1 MSQRIAPEPMR
12 QSAQTVIT
20 WPQLVVLGLAVL
32 WIAAGLVIDRH
43 RTLLGCIAAMLVFM
57 LIFVGMKMAVW
68 WASAHYRF
76 HSRSMVDVN
85 DPTLPAYTVLVPL
98 FHEANMIPLLLNRLS
113 QLKYP
118 RDRLQVILLLEEDD
132 VDTRAAAEAILHDS
146 GYWYVEVLVVP
157 AGVPQTK
164 PRALN
169 AGLEAAKGTFVTIYD
184 AEDRPDPFQLLKAVA
199 NFRHAPE
206 EVACLQARLQFW
218 NEHAS
223 VITRF
228 YRAEYCVHFEWI
240 LPGLAKLGLIEPLGG
255 TSNHFRTEA
264 VRDIGG
270 WDAYNVTEDADMAG
284 ALAIAGYQV
293 QSFDSWTLEEAS
305 KRLRSA
311 DKQRRRWLMGYTV
324 TGLVYTRRPI
334 RQARQMGVK
343 RWFFF
348 NLFMLGT
355 PFCLIINPLFWG
367 MTIAYFITGS
377 PIIQHLWPA
386 PLYIAGII
394 LMIVGDLLL
403 FYQMVFA
410 CVKQDGYRSVKY
422 MLLLPFWWAF
432 SSFSAYMMLYEL
444 TRHPHRWNKTD
455 HEGRAADADE
465 EEIAQA
471 LIA

>member
-1 MSQRIAPEPMR
+1 
-12 QSAQTVIT
+12 
-20 WPQLVVLGLAVL
+20 
-32 WIAAGLVIDRH
+32 
-43 RTLLGCIAAMLVFM
+43 
-57 LIFVGMKMAVW
+57 
-68 WASAHYRF
+68 
-76 HSRSMVDVN
+76 
-85 DPTLPAYTVLVPL
+85 
-98 FHEANMIPLLLNRLS
+98 
-113 QLKYP
+113 
-118 RDRLQVILLLEEDD
+118 
-132 VDTRAAAEAILHDS
+132 
-146 GYWYVEVLVVP
+146 
-157 AGVPQTK
+157 
-164 PRALN
+164 
-169 AGLEAAKGTFVTIYD
+169 
-184 AEDRPDPFQLLKAVA
+184 
-199 NFRHAPE
+199 
-206 EVACLQARLQFW
+206 VACLQAALQYW
-218 NEHAS
+218 NEHDS

-228 YRAEYCVHFEWI
+228 YRAEYTVHFKWI

-255 TSNHFRTEA
+255 TSNHFRTQV

-270 WDAYNVTEDADMAG
+270 WDPYNVTEDADMAG

-293 QSFDSWTLEEAS
+293 RSFDSWTDEEAS

-324 TGLVYTRRPI
+324 TGLAYTRRPI
-334 RQARQMGVK
+334 KQARQMGVK

-394 LMIVGDLLL
+394 LMVIGDLLL

-410 CVKQDGYRSVKY
+410 CVKQEGYRSVKY

-432 SSFSAYMMLYEL
+432 SSYSAYMMLYEL
-444 TRHPHRWNKTD
+444 VRHPHRWNKTT
-455 HEGRAADADE
+455 HEGRAYDAQE

-471 LIA
+471 MIA

>member
-1 MSQRIAPEPMR
+1 MTDHTDQHLVRG
-12 QSAQTVIT
+12 SARKVVSVG
-20 WPQLVVLGLAVL
+20 QLLVLGLVVGAV
-32 WIAAGLVIDRH
+32 AVGFVIDRH
-43 RTLLGCIAAMLVFM
+43 RALLGVIASMLVFM
-57 LIFVGMKMAVW
+57 LFFVGMKIAVW
-68 WASAHYRF
+68 WASVHYQF
-76 HSRSMVDVN
+76 HSRTVVDLN
-85 DPTLPAYTVLVPL
+85 EPNLPKYTVLVPL
-98 FHEANMIPLLLNRLS
+98 FREANMVPLLLNRLS
-113 QLKYP
+113 GLQYP

-132 VDTRAAAEAILHDS
+132 VETQAAAEAALDS
-146 GYWYVEVLVVP
+146 GDHWYVEVLVVP

-169 AGLEAAKGTFVTIYD
+169 AGLEIADGTFVTIYD

-206 EVACLQARLQFW
+206 KVACLQARLQFW
-218 NEHAS
+218 NERAS

-255 TSNHFRTEA
+255 TSNHFRTEV
-264 VRDIGG
+264 VRNIGG

-324 TGLVYTRRPI
+324 TGLVYTRNPI

-367 MTIAYFITGS
+367 MTIAYFVTGS

-410 CVKQDGYRSVKY
+410 CVKQEGFSSVKY

-444 TRHPHRWNKTD
+444 VRHPHRWNKTD
-455 HEGRAADADE
+455 HEGHTLDFEE
-465 EEIAQA
+465 EEITQA